1 MSSSRR
7 DGGGGPLVFM
17 VWNHRGRMPET
28 IASHGMTSELR
39 IHQDTL
45 SDDFLGEREIDLNLQ
60 DLSGEDTEPVP
71 FDIVKDGKTVGKVF
85 LIFCAD
91 V

>member
-1 MSSSRR
+1 M
-7 DGGGGPLVFM
+7 
-17 VWNHRGRMPET
+17 NHRGRMPEI
-28 IASHGMTSELR
+28 IASHGMTSELH